1 METSFD
7 EPIIRDIMFTPDIKS
22 LLEGIPCPAMILDH
36 MLRIID
42 MNRLME
48 AMSGHVIAEV
58 RGIHGELV
66 LRSNIGNSR
75 DRQFKA
81 VLDTGEPVSLDGDIL
96 NCYRRK
102 IPVQCHISPLTS
114 TENNR
119 RGLLVV
125 TEVVRGEDAQKKRNN
140 KSFSSAEIIG
150 YSPKMQQVLDKIP
163 LISQTDASALI
174 TGETGTGK
182 DKIAEIIHRHSPRA
196 RFPFIKINC
205 GALPLDL
212 LESELFGY
220 TKGAF
225 TGAIRNKAG
234 MFKLADRG
242 TLFLT
247 EIGDMPLPLQ
257 VKLLSVLDDKQF
269 YPVGGEQNI
278 SVDVR
283 IIAATHRSLREQVKK
298 KKFREDL
305 FYRLNVLYVHLP
317 PLRERGVDIRYLL
330 DHFLEKLM
338 AALGK
343 NIVGFTAE
351 AMDALLSY
359 SYPGNVREMSNIV
372 EYAVNM
378 CKKRKVGIGH
388 LPGYIFEPVPDGPV
402 EAESNEMDQFDPQ
415 PSEVQVEPQTFS
427 TVLPVQKN
435 ENWNDI
441 ERRMIVDT
449 LKEHNG
455 SRKQA
460 AAHLEWTR
468 MKLWRKMTKY
478 GLLP

>member
-1 METSFD
+1 
-7 EPIIRDIMFTPDIKS
+7 MFTPDIKS
-22 LLEGIPCPAMILDH
+22 LLEGVPCPAMILDH
-36 MLRIID
+36 MFRIID

-48 AMSGHVIAEV
+48 AISGHVVSEV
-58 RGIHGELV
+58 QGLHGELV
-66 LRSNIGNSR
+66 LRSNVGNNR

-81 VLDTGEPVSLDGDIL
+81 VLETGEPASLEGDIL

-102 IPVQCHISPLTS
+102 IPVLCHVSPLS
-114 TENNR
+114 SVKNNKS
-119 RGLLVV
+119 GLLVV
-125 TEVVRGEDAQKKRNN
+125 TEVVQIEETKKEQKF

-150 YSPKMQQVLDKIP
+150 YSPKMQQVFDKIP

-182 DKIAEIIHRHSPRA
+182 DKIAELIHNHSPRA

-212 LESELFGY
+212 LESELFGH

-225 TGAIRNKAG
+225 TGATRNKAG

-269 YPVGGEQNI
+269 YPIGGEQKI

-298 KKFREDL
+298 NKFREDL

-317 PLRERGVDIRYLL
+317 PLRERDVDIRYLL
-330 DHFLEKLM
+330 DHFLDKFM
-338 AALGK
+338 IGLGTK
-343 NIVGFTAE
+343 IVGFTAE
-351 AMDALLSY
+351 AMDSLLSY
-359 SYPGNVREMSNIV
+359 NYPGNVREMSNIV

-378 CKKRKVGIGH
+378 CKKKKVDLEH
-388 LPGYIFEPVPDGPV
+388 LPGYIFEPVPPPPV
-402 EAESNEMDQFDPQ
+402 ETESSETDQFDPKPSQVQ
-415 PSEVQVEPQTFS
+415 PLEQSS
-427 TVLPVQKN
+427 SKVLPDQKR
-435 ENWNDI
+435 ESWNDI
-441 ERRMIVDT
+441 ERQMLIDT
-449 LKEHNG
+449 LKEHFG
-455 SRKQA
+455 SRKKVA
-460 AAHLEWTR
+460 SHLQWTR
-468 MKLWRKMTKY
+468 MKLWRKMKKY